1 MVEIIHKHVG
11 LVVGRDAPKF
21 VVLFCALRDVCS
33 FATIVKQHQ
42 ICILNVTY
50 LRLLSVL
57 QVSRSSLDPLLSVSL
72 DMALSCTFPR

>member
-33 FATIVKQHQ
+33 FATIVKTASD
-42 ICILNVTY
+42 LY
-50 LRLLSVL
+50 S
-57 QVSRSSLDPLLSVSL
+57 
-72 DMALSCTFPR
+72 